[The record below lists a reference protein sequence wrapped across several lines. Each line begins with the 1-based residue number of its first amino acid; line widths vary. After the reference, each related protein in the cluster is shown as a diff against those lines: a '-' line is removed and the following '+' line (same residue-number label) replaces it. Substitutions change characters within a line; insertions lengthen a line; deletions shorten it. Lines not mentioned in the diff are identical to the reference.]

1 MPVVP
6 IDNLDDDRLVV
17 YRDTRNKALPR
28 QSGLFIA
35 EGWRVVDRLLDS
47 GFTVESVLISERRI
61 DALGPLFSER
71 ATVFVLPQAEAEQLV
86 GFNFH
91 GGVMACAKRPEN
103 CSLDALAARPGL
115 ILCCPKM
122 TSPDN
127 LGSLARLA
135 AGFGAAGL
143 LLGESCS
150 DPWLR
155 RVVRVS
161 MGAIFTL
168 PVRVS
173 AELKDDLL
181 TLRTQD
187 YALLGAELTGDSKT
201 LNEFADESWPSRK
214 VLLLG
219 NEAEGLAPAYTELL
233 DATYHIAMA
242 ETVDSIN
249 VTHAAAVFL
258 YEMTRS

>member
-1 MPVVP
+1 MPVTR
-6 IDNLDDDRLVV
+6 IDNLDDERLVV

-61 DALGPLFSER
+61 DALGPMFADR
-71 ATVFVLPQAEAEQLV
+71 ATVYVLPQDEAEELV

-91 GGVMACAKRPEN
+91 GGVMASARRPEN
-103 CSLDALAARPGL
+103 VSLESLLSRPGL

-127 LGSLARLA
+127 LGSLVRLA
-135 AGFGAAGL
+135 AGFGVTGL

-161 MGAIFTL
+161 MGTIFTM
-168 PVRVS
+168 PIRVS
-173 AELKDDLL
+173 TDLRRDLL
-181 TLRTQD
+181 TLRERD

-201 LNEFADESWPSRK
+201 LNEFADESWPPRK

-219 NEAEGLAPAYTELL
+219 NEAEGLDPAYTELL